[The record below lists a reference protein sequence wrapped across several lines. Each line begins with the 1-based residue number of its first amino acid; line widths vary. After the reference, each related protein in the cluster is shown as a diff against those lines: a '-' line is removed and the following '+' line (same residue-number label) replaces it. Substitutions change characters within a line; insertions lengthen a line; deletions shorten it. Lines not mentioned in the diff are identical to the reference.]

1 MIREFEKGD
10 EERLKP
16 NEHSDMSAISD
27 VFEDDSFIK
36 HTLEDEGDVKCILCW
51 KQYLPR
57 HYAIFFLMPDG
68 VAFKHARALK
78 KFLDNATLNMNPKSC
93 LTYSFDCDM
102 LNRWH
107 KFFGFKMQRKS
118 LLEAAA
124 GFNKW
129 MIKWA

>member
-10 EERLKP
+10 ELKLDA
-16 NEHSDMSAISD
+16 NQFSDIGDISD
-27 VFEDDSFIK
+27 VFEDDSFVK
-36 HTLEDEGDVKCILCW
+36 HTLDDDGEVKCILCW

-68 VAFKHARALK
+68 VGFKHARALK
-78 KFLDNATLNMNPKSC
+78 RFLDDATLKLNPRIC
-93 LTYSFDCDM
+93 ITYRHDCDM

-107 KFFGFKMQRKS
+107 KFFGFQMQRKS
-118 LLEAAA
+118 LLEAAD